1 MQLGEYQN
9 ALRYLLKAYGM
20 VCGGLVKGISQLEH
34 DIGTCYEGI
43 GNRTEAGNRFTKSS
57 SHG

>member
-1 MQLGEYQN
+1 MQLGEYQD

-20 VCGGLVKGISQLEH
+20 LRGAPAKDISQLEH

-43 GNRTEAGNRFTKSS
+43 GNRTEAGNWFAKSS